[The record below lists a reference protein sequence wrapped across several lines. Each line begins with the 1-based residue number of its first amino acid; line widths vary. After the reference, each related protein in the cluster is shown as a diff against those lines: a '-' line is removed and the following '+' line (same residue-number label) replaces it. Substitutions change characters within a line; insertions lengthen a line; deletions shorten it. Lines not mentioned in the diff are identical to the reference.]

1 VTDSPSRTAED
12 PIISCIIPVYN
23 GIGDLAR
30 AVSSALTQRPD
41 VQVIL
46 VDDPSTD
53 GSNRFVAKL
62 AQEDSRVSGL
72 LLPSNRGQGYARN
85 VGVAAA
91 QAPYI
96 TFLDQD
102 DEHLPGWY
110 DYALNALENNRGI
123 AAVKGDIELV
133 GIPAHVSVTR
143 GDPRWRAMVNSV
155 LWNVVM
161 HKAIYGAL
169 GGCPTSTEFRSREGN
184 EDIAFMLALVEHSQL
199 ATTNYL
205 AARHYVK
212 PNGATAFYLSR
223 TRVVEN
229 RTEFVEITET
239 ERKASLAGTQSDSQ
253 NRATANLALL
263 RDLLR
268 PLSR

>member
-1 VTDSPSRTAED
+1 MTDALTRTAGE
-12 PIISCIIPVYN
+12 PLISCVIPVYN
-23 GIGDLAR
+23 GIRDLTR
-30 AVSSALTQRPD
+30 AVSSALAQCPG
-41 VQVIL
+41 VQVIV
-46 VDDPSTD
+46 VDDSSTD
-53 GSNRFVAKL
+53 GSTELVAKL
-62 AQEDSRVSGL
+62 AREDSRVSGL

-91 QAPYI
+91 QARYV

-110 DYALNALENNRGI
+110 DYALNALDNNRGV

-133 GIPAHVSVTR
+133 GIPADASVTR

-161 HKAIYGAL
+161 HKAIYAAL
-169 GGCPTSTEFRSREGN
+169 GGCPTSAEYRSREGN
-184 EDIAFMLALVEHSQL
+184 EDIAFMLGLVQHCQL
-199 ATTNYL
+199 ATTSYL
-205 AARHYVK
+205 AARHYVR
-212 PNGATAFYLSR
+212 PNGATAFYLRR
-223 TRVVEN
+223 TRVVDN
-229 RTEFVEITET
+229 RAEFVEITET
-239 ERKASLAGTQSDSQ
+239 ERKASVAGTQNDFQ

>member
-1 VTDSPSRTAED
+1 VTDEPTRMAED
-12 PIISCIIPVYN
+12 PKISCVIPVYN
-23 GIGDLAR
+23 GIADLTR
-30 AVSSALTQRPD
+30 AVSSALAQCPG

-46 VDDPSTD
+46 VDDSSTD
-53 GSNRFVAKL
+53 GSTELVSKL
-62 AQEDSRVSGL
+62 AREDSRVSSL

-110 DYALNALENNRGI
+110 DYALNALENNRGF

-133 GIPAHVSVTR
+133 GIPADLSVTR
-143 GDPRWRAMVNSV
+143 GDARWRAMVNSV

-161 HKAIYGAL
+161 HKAVYAAL
-169 GGCPTSTEFRSREGN
+169 GGCPTSAEYRLREGN
-184 EDIAFMLALVEHSQL
+184 EDIAFMLALVQHSQL
-199 ATTNYL
+199 ATTNYV

-212 PNGATAFYLSR
+212 PSGATAFYLSR
-223 TRVVEN
+223 TRVVDN
-229 RTEFVEITET
+229 RAEFVEITET
-239 ERKASLAGTQSDSQ
+239 ERKASLAGTQSDFQ
-253 NRATANLALL
+253 NRATANLVLL

>member
-1 VTDSPSRTAED
+1 M
-12 PIISCIIPVYN
+12 ISCIIPVYN
-23 GIGDLAR
+23 GIKDLMR
-30 AVSSALTQRPD
+30 AASSALGQCPS

-46 VDDPSTD
+46 VDDASTD
-53 GSNRFVAKL
+53 GSTEFVSKL
-62 AQEDSRVSGL
+62 AREDRRVSGL

-91 QAPYI
+91 QARYI

-110 DYALNALENNRGI
+110 DYAVNALENNRGI
-123 AAVKGDIELV
+123 AAVKGDIELIGV
-133 GIPAHVSVTR
+133 PADVTVTR
-143 GDPRWRAMVNSV
+143 GDARWRAMVNSV

-161 HKAIYGAL
+161 HKAIYGVL
-169 GGCPTSTEFRSREGN
+169 GGCPTSAEFRSREGN
-184 EDIAFMLALVEHSQL
+184 EDIAFMLALVEHAQL

-205 AARHYVK
+205 ATRHYVK
-212 PNGATAFYLSR
+212 PNGATAYYLSR

-229 RTEFVEITET
+229 RAEFVEITET
-239 ERKASLAGTQSDSQ
+239 ERKASHAGTQNDFQ

-263 RDLLR
+263 RDLIR
-268 PLSR
+268 PLSQ